1 MRTVL
6 IISFFACLFLHF
18 QSQKKIV
25 STPKEDSLSIR
36 QSAVQKVPIK
46 KAVIPT
52 PESEITDKEA
62 ITAFSSTNSSFVPDS
77 EYEEEEEEEYDGED
91 LSQLP
96 WNDIEDG
103 WKNNLKEYLVS
114 VDPDKADEMFSAYM
128 DEKKKF
134 AERVDFSDA
143 NTTVAEDAAS
153 STDEALVEGDS
164 KEDELQRT
172 HTENLKEIFGDHFS
186 HVESLHKEYVES
198 VQYLNRS
205 SVKFSISL

>member
-18 QSQKKIV
+18 QSQKKIA
-25 STPKEDSLSIR
+25 STPKEDRLSIR
-36 QSAVQKVPIK
+36 QSAVQKAPIK

-52 PESEITDKEA
+52 PKIEITDKEA
-62 ITAFSSTNSSFVPDS
+62 ITAFSSTTSSFVADS

-96 WNDIEDG
+96 WSDIEDG
-103 WKNNLKEYLVS
+103 WKNNLKDYLVS
-114 VDPDKADEMFSAYM
+114 VDPEKAEEMFSAYM
-128 DEKKKF
+128 DEKKKY

-143 NTTVAEDAAS
+143 NTTVADDATS

-164 KEDELQRT
+164 KEDELQRA
-172 HTENLKEIFGDHFS
+172 HAENLKQIFGDHFS

>member
-1 MRTVL
+1 M
-6 IISFFACLFLHF
+6 S
-18 QSQKKIV
+18 S
-25 STPKEDSLSIR
+25 PKEDALSIK
-36 QSAVQKVPIK
+36 QSAVQKAPLIKVPL
-46 KAVIPT
+46 PT
-52 PESEITDKEA
+52 PKIEISDKEA
-62 ITAFSSTNSSFVPDS
+62 IPTFSSVATSFVS
-77 EYEEEEEEEYDGED
+77 EDEFEDEEEEESDGED

-96 WNDIEDG
+96 WSDIEDG

-114 VDPDKADEMFSAYM
+114 IDPEKADEMFSAYM

-143 NTTVAEDAAS
+143 NATVAEDAAS

-164 KEDELQRT
+164 KEDELQRA